1 MSMQIVKKGDAPDID
16 WQALAAL
23 LRRAGLGDREA
34 VKLKQAYQNSQF
46 YWLGYAGNQIIA
58 TARAIS
64 DFTYASYLADVAISP
79 EYQGRGYGN
88 LLMNEIMATLS
99 QYGKTFIYSVPDKI
113 GFYKK
118 YGYHVLETG
127 MVYANPQEI
136 ERLSGVG
143 YLAD

>member
-1 MSMQIVKKGDAPDID
+1 MRIIEKSDAPDID

-23 LRRAGLGDREA
+23 LRRAGLGDRERM
-34 VKLKQAYQNSQF
+34 KLKQAYQNSQY
-46 YWLGYAGNQIIA
+46 YWLGYEGGQMIA

-64 DFTYASYLADVAISP
+64 DFTYASYLADVAIAP

-99 QYGKTFIYSVPDKI
+99 PYGKTFIYSVPDKI
-113 GFYKK
+113 GFYNK
-118 YGYHVLETG
+118 YGYHVLATG
-127 MVYANPQEI
+127 MVYANPQEM
-136 ERLSGVG
+136 ERLRSVG